1 MMERKH
7 INPYKL
13 FFGAFIPNW
22 LLQRAEVS
30 AGGKLCYARLCQ
42 YAGNKGYCYPKH
54 ENIAKEIGVSHRS
67 VINYLEE
74 LISHALIEIKREK
87 HNNLYHFLWHDW
99 MDIKD
104 SRCAKFA
111 HLKKSRYAKFAHQDM
126 QSLHISI
133 YDVLK
138 ESVQENHI
146 LSENK
151 FSDAQTLDALPIK
164 KMNKRVKPVI
174 DYQTQIDAELK
185 KFGDVQNLAENFIA
199 VVASRNKTGTI
210 AESRHLSLLCQLSA
224 VLTATGNKEVFKE
237 ALLEVIAKGVDNI
250 NYLKKVIESK
260 SQKQVR
266 REANLEPSY
275 DAAGRALKWIK

>member
-1 MMERKH
+1 MERKH

-22 LLQRAEVS
+22 LLQRTEVS
-30 AGGKLCYARLCQ
+30 AGAKLCYARLCQ
-42 YAGNKGYCYPKH
+42 YAGNKGYCYPICGDLANKLGISRMSVTRH
-54 ENIAKEIGVSHRS
+54 IG
-67 VINYLEE
+67 E
-74 LISHALIEIKREK
+74 LIDFNLIEKKREQ
-87 HNNLYHFLWHDW
+87 HNNSYFFLRHEW
-99 MDIKD
+99 MDIKE
-104 SRCAKFA
+104 SRCNKFE
-111 HLKKSRYAKFAHQDM
+111 HPDVTNM
-126 QSLHISI
+126 HISI